1 MARDQHTEISKKL
14 SWLLR
19 HGAPSQGIAMDAA
32 GWVDVGDVLR
42 ALGLTREQLAA
53 AVELNTK
60 SRIDLRGERVRASQG
75 HSTEGMPV
83 TLDAL
88 EASWE
93 RFTGAGPIWHGTSID
108 ALRGIARE
116 GIVPQART
124 HVHLTDALDSKV
136 GKRANVDLMIEISL
150 PRLAALG
157 IGVFQSQNGVVLTRR
172 VPPSAIVGIRAL
184 TARARREEPTLRA
197 LLGATAS
204 LA

>member
-1 MARDQHTEISKKL
+1 MGRDQNTELSKKL

-32 GWVDVGDVLR
+32 GWVAVDDVLR
-42 ALGLTREQLAA
+42 ALRISREELAQ

-60 SRIDLRGERVRASQG
+60 SRIDVRGERVRASQG

-93 RFTGAGPIWHGTSID
+93 RLSSAGPLWHGTAIE

-124 HVHLTDALDSKV
+124 HVHLTDALDSRV
-136 GKRANVDLMIEISL
+136 GKRARVDVMIEISA
-150 PRLAALG
+150 PRLDALG
-157 IGVFQSQNGVVLTRR
+157 IGVFQSQNGVVLVRR
-172 VPPSAIVGIRAL
+172 VPTSAIVGVRAL
-184 TARARREEPTLRA
+184 SSRAQREEATLRG
-197 LLGATAS
+197 LLGVTA
-204 LA
+204 